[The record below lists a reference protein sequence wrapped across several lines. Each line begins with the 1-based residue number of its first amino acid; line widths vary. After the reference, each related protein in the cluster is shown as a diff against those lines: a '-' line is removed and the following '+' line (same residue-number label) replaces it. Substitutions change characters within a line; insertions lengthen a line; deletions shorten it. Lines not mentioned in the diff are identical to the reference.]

1 VLQTVN
7 AGARLDRLP
16 ISRFHWRI
24 LGLISAGGLL
34 DAFDVY
40 LAGGVNAA
48 MVKEGFAT
56 LASAATFISATFA
69 GMLIGSALAGYV
81 GDRFGRRYSYQ
92 ANLAVFGAASLLA
105 CFAPN
110 IETLTV
116 LRFVMGL
123 GLGAELVVAAGT
135 LCEFIPP
142 AYRGRWISMMGLV
155 INSGLLVATGLGYLV
170 IPNLGWRWMFA
181 IAGIGALVIWVMRKR
196 MPESPRWL
204 ESVGRMAEA
213 EETLREI
220 EADVTRRHGRLQPAP
235 AAQPVMAVRVP
246 MSVLFSGPVIGR
258 TLVAALTC
266 MAINISVYGFVAWLP
281 TFFVKQGLTVVQ
293 SLGFTT
299 LMAFG
304 GTAGAIVGYLLGDR
318 IGRKNGIVLFSL
330 STIVLGFIYPQMRDP
345 VAIAGVGFALVT
357 SIYTIVTLG
366 LYGYIPELFPTA
378 YRLRGTGFAGVCG
391 RAASMT
397 TPFLAVYLFQHF
409 GLPGVLS
416 MVAGVLGL
424 LIVGVLVL
432 RVDTNQQSLDE
443 IRMPEAEKAA
453 SSEHTDED
461 EPRRIHP
468 AAPVREGQA
477 PRRGEA
483 LRRQAN

>member
-1 VLQTVN
+1 MHAQSVN

-24 LGLISAGGLL
+24 LGLISGGALL

-40 LAGGVNAA
+40 LAGGVIAA

-56 LASAATFISATFA
+56 LGNGAAFISATFA
-69 GMLIGSALAGYV
+69 GMLIGSALAGWV

-92 ANLAVFGAASLLA
+92 VNLAVFGGASLLA
-105 CFAPN
+105 CVAPN
-110 IETLTV
+110 IEILTV

-142 AYRGRWISMMGLV
+142 AYRGRWISLMGLT
-155 INSGLLVATGLGYLV
+155 INSGLLFATGLGYVV

-204 ESVGRMAEA
+204 ESVGRTAEA
-213 EETLREI
+213 EATLAEI
-220 EADVTRRHGRLQPAP
+220 EAEVAKRNGPLRPAQ

-246 MSVLFSGPVIGR
+246 LSVLFSRPVIAR

-266 MAINISVYGFVAWLP
+266 VAINISVYGFVAWLP
-281 TFFVKQGLTVVQ
+281 TFFVKEGLTVVQ

-304 GTAGAIVGYLLGDR
+304 APGGALVGYLLGDR
-318 IGRKNGIVLFSL
+318 IGRKKGLVLFCVA
-330 STIVLGFIYPQMRDP
+330 TIVLGSIYPQMRDP
-345 VAIAGVGFALVT
+345 FAMATVGFALVT

-391 RAASMT
+391 RAASMS

-409 GLPGVLS
+409 GLPGGLA
-416 MVAGVLGL
+416 MVMGILALLIIGVLA
-424 LIVGVLVL
+424 L
-432 RVDTNQQSLDE
+432 RVETSQQSLED
-443 IRMPEAEKAA
+443 IRAPEVDLPVSGA
-453 SSEHTDED
+453 
-461 EPRRIHP
+461 RRT
-468 AAPVREGQA
+468 A
-477 PRRGEA
+477 
-483 LRRQAN
+483 

>member
-1 VLQTVN
+1 MHPTVN

-24 LGLISAGGLL
+24 LGLISAGGVL
-34 DAFDVY
+34 DAFDIY
-40 LAGGVNAA
+40 LAGGVIAA
-48 MVKEGFAT
+48 MVKSGFAT
-56 LASAATFISATFA
+56 LASGATFISATFA

-81 GDRFGRRYSYQ
+81 GDRFGRRCSYQ
-92 ANLAVFGAASLLA
+92 VNLAVFGAASLLA
-105 CFAPN
+105 CVAPN
-110 IETLTV
+110 VETLIV

-142 AYRGRWISMMGLV
+142 TYRGRWISLMGLT
-155 INSGLLVATGLGYLV
+155 INSGLLLATGLGYVV

-181 IAGIGALVIWVMRKR
+181 IAGIGALAIWVMRKR

-204 ESVGRMAEA
+204 ESVGRTAEA
-213 EETLREI
+213 EATLREI
-220 EADVTRRHGRLQPAP
+220 EAEVAQRHGQLPPAP
-235 AAQPVMAVRVP
+235 AAQPVLALRVP
-246 MSVLFSGPVIGR
+246 LSVLFTRPVIGR

-266 MAINISVYGFVAWLP
+266 VAINMSVYGFVAWLP

-304 GTAGAIVGYLLGDR
+304 APAGALVGYLLGDR
-318 IGRKNGIVLFSL
+318 IGRKTGLVVFSL
-330 STIVLGFIYPQMRDP
+330 AAIVLGFIYPQMREQA
-345 VAIAGVGFALVT
+345 AIAAVGFVLVT

-391 RAASMT
+391 RAASMS
-397 TPFLAVYLFQHF
+397 TPFLAVSLFQHF

-416 MVAGVLGL
+416 MVVGVLTL
-424 LIVGVLVL
+424 LIVGVLAL
-432 RVDTNQQSLDE
+432 RVETNQQSLEDIHE
-443 IRMPEAEKAA
+443 PDPGLPVGGARMA
-453 SSEHTDED
+453 S
-461 EPRRIHP
+461 
-468 AAPVREGQA
+468 
-477 PRRGEA
+477 
-483 LRRQAN
+483 